1 MTNEALFLFPERG
14 HLFEGLGKQKGKGF
28 IRVQYP
34 HPNKDAK
41 NEKEHIKVLHCL
53 HFFKIPEIKGISKP
67 GLVIEFYIISKIC

>member
-1 MTNEALFLFPERG
+1 MKPSFFSPK
-14 HLFEGLGKQKGKGF
+14 EGTCSKTWVNKKRKDWF
-28 IRVQYP
+28 IRMQYP